1 MFVQSWR
8 VKTKRKRRQLRLRC
22 FLGRRRVLDRFFDKL
37 KGPDGSA
44 PRIAFGDA
52 RFPSSRKGWGRSAP
66 TTSVRG
72 ACHRRFPLTADAEID
87 EFRTSSVCPTCG
99 TQLCGV
105 INPRT
110 NESVRGFRRCPS
122 PECAARAFLS
132 RDALAAINILQCHE
146 AALEARP
153 VPDFFAAALKTGG
166 FAPTRGFSCENAEI
180 SKKRMRETVGVVSS
194 ASALVIP
201 PFGGKLSQPYF
212 LGWVPLAGGHLRC
225 WGRVRARF
233 HATSCKGCWKDPDG
247 RRF

>member
-1 MFVQSWR
+1 M
-8 VKTKRKRRQLRLRC
+8 KTKRKRRQLRLRC
-22 FLGRRRVLDRFFDKL
+22 FLGRRRVLDRFFEKL

-72 ACHRRFPLTADAEID
+72 ACHRRFPLTADID

-99 TQLCGV
+99 TQLCEV

-122 PECAARAFLS
+122 PDCAARAFLS

-166 FAPTRGFSCENAEI
+166 FAPTRGFSCENSEI
-180 SKKRMRETVGVVSS
+180 SKKMMQETVGVVSR

-201 PFGGKLSQPYF
+201 PFCKLSQPYSVG
-212 LGWVPLAGGHLRC
+212 LGSTRRWTSAVL
-225 WGRVRARF
+225 GRVRALP
-233 HATSCKGCWKDPDG
+233 HY
-247 RRF
+247 